1 MTPTPINNVED
12 LLAKMDMILLGIE
25 QWSGDR
31 NRELM
36 SDIRTRAME
45 RSNDLD
51 GITIT
56 KDEFQVIGAKTT
68 AIREAIRQADI
79 ALFTA
84 QFDMN

>member
-1 MTPTPINNVED
+1 MTPTPINTVDD

-45 RSNDLD
+45 LSNDLD
-51 GITIT
+51 GLEVT
-56 KDEFQVIGAKTT
+56 KDEWQIIGAKTT
-68 AIREAIRQADI
+68 DIREAIRQADI
-79 ALFTA
+79 THFNA
-84 QFDMN
+84 QFDAS